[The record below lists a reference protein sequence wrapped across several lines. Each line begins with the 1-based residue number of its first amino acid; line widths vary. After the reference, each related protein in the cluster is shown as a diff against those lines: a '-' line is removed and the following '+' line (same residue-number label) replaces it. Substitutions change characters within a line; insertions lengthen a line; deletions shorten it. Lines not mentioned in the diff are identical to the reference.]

1 MLSKAACLTEE
12 SDNTWSSLVVLVQKK
27 DGSLHLCVDY
37 RQLNIRKKDCCQLP
51 RIEDTLD
58 TLARATWSSTLDLKS
73 RYWQVALHL
82 KDKEKA
88 AYSTGQGLWQLVVM
102 PFGLCNAPATFE

>member
-27 DGSLHLCVDY
+27 DGSLHLRVDY
-37 RQLNIRKKDCCQLP
+37 RKLNVSKRDCYQLP
-51 RIEDTLD
+51 RIED

-73 RYWQVALHL
+73 RYWQVELHL

-88 AYSTGQGLWQLVVM
+88 AYSTGQGL
-102 PFGLCNAPATFE
+102 